1 MSSKAVA
8 QPLQTVEAHPFA
20 MAIILG
26 LLALTGAGVF
36 AGSVWMWMTLRN
48 TGVDWMFSTVR

>member
-1 MSSKAVA
+1 MSSKAA
-8 QPLQTVEAHPFA
+8 AAPLQTVEAHPFA

-26 LLALTGAGVF
+26 LIALTGAGVF
-36 AGSVWMWMTLRN
+36 AGSVWMWMSLRN